1 MLFSEWL
8 RGLLPRTVRQKILLT
23 ALVPPLVSIPLLLGF
38 LFYWANDYYNK
49 LLDFK
54 VHSDL
59 MVADQYFHNLM
70 DAKKG
75 QLQGLADSRQVWA
88 LLNAKRYDAMV
99 GVLRQSRNSLH
110 LEFLNLLSPDGQVM
124 AATGR
129 APGRIS
135 HVWPVVERAMAGNPA
150 VALDVFTPAELDHDA
165 PGLAKHAYLSLI
177 PTSHAAPSERNVE
190 TSGLMLHVAA
200 PVLDASGRV
209 VAVLEGGTLLNG
221 NLRLVDTINHI
232 VYPPGTLPTGSA
244 GTATLFLG
252 DVRIATNVR
261 LFQGKRALGTRVSE
275 TVRNSVLER
284 GEIWL
289 GRAFVVNNW
298 YISGY
303 EPLTDSYGRRVGMLY
318 VGFLEAPYA
327 AAKRDVVMGI
337 SALLLVL
344 GMLGAWFSLRWTT
357 GIFRPLGRMYQTMAA
372 AEAGDGSAR
381 VGVVGGDDEL
391 KKLARHFDHLLD
403 ILGERNAQ
411 LMQWAENLDV
421 KVARRTI
428 DLQKAN
434 EVLRTTQRQLVMAG
448 KLAAIGQLTAGVAHE
463 INNPVAV
470 IQGNLDVIQDVL
482 GGKSAPVMNE
492 IWLIQEQVNRI
503 RLIVTKVLQF
513 ARPAEFAG
521 YVEAVDVNDALQDS
535 LLLVKHMMRDGT
547 IAVREDFGANQ
558 RVGVNGNELQQV
570 LVNLLVNAIQAMPT
584 GGKLTLR
591 TRNWEDKGVCIDIE
605 DSGQGI
611 KAQDIDRI
619 FDPFFTT
626 KKRQGTGLGL
636 SISYTLVE
644 RYGGR
649 ITVQSNEGKG
659 SVFTVWLLREP
670 EYWEGR
676 SEY

>member
-1 MLFSEWL
+1 MLFSEGL

-88 LLNAKRYDAMV
+88 LLKAKRYDAMV
-99 GVLRQSRNSLH
+99 GMLRQSRDSLH

-200 PVLDASGRV
+200 PVLDAAGRV

-275 TVRNSVLER
+275 TVRNSVLKR

-372 AEAGDGSAR
+372 AEAGDGNAR

-434 EVLRTTQRQLVMAG
+434 EVLRTTQKQLVMAG

-492 IWLIQEQVNRI
+492 ISLIQEQVNRI

-558 RVGVNGNELQQV
+558 RVGINGNELQQV

-591 TRNWEDKGVCIDIE
+591 TRNWEDKGACIDIE

-659 SVFTVWLLREP
+659 SAFTVWLLREP
-670 EYWEGR
+670 EYWDGK
-676 SEY
+676 SED

>member
-1 MLFSEWL
+1 MLFSEGL

-38 LFYWANDYYNK
+38 LFYWADDYYNK
-49 LLDFK
+49 LLDYK

-88 LLNAKRYDAMV
+88 LLTAKRYNGMV
-99 GVLRQSRNSLH
+99 GVLRQSRDSLH

-129 APGRIS
+129 PPGPMN
-135 HVWPVVERAMAGNPA
+135 HVWPVVERAMAGKPA

-165 PGLAKHAYLSLI
+165 PGLAKRAYLPLI
-177 PTSHAAPSERNVE
+177 PTPHAASPARNVE
-190 TSGLMLHVAA
+190 TNGLMLHVAA

-232 VYPPGTLPTGSA
+232 VYPRGTLPAGSA

-261 LFQGKRALGTRVSE
+261 LFQGKRALGTQVSE

-303 EPLTDSYGRRVGMLY
+303 EPLTDGYGHRVGMLY

-337 SALLLVL
+337 SALLFVL
-344 GMLGAWFSLRWTT
+344 GMLGAWFSLHWTT
-357 GIFRPLGRMYQTMAA
+357 GIFRPLERMYQTMAA
-372 AEAGDGSAR
+372 AEAGNGSAR

-411 LMQWAENLDV
+411 LMQWAENLDA
-421 KVARRTI
+421 KVAQRTI

-434 EVLRTTQRQLVMAG
+434 EILRTTQRQLVMAG

-482 GGKSAPVMNE
+482 GERSAAVMNE

-521 YVEAVDVNDALQDS
+521 YVETVDVNDALQDG
-535 LLLVKHMMRDGT
+535 LLLVKHMMRDGA
-547 IAVREDFGANQ
+547 IAVREDFGAN
-558 RVGVNGNELQQV
+558 RRIGINGNELQQV
-570 LVNLLVNAIQAMPT
+570 LVNLLVNAIQAMPS

-591 TRNWEDKGVCIDIE
+591 TRNWEDKGVRIDIE

-659 SVFTVWLLREP
+659 SVFTVWLLRDP
-670 EYWEGR
+670 EYWYGK
-676 SEY
+676 SED